1 MYRVLRRENRCEEA
15 LNLPRILSYNMRSI
29 WGKTKHLADDIH
41 ERAGEIIF
49 LSEVWEKSQN
59 KKHQYQIE
67 KMFEMENIS
76 YISTPRPG
84 IKRGGGAALAI
95 CTDRFSVS
103 KLNMNIPK
111 PLEIVWALL
120 KPIVFTGEIR
130 KIILCSFYS
139 PPRSRKN
146 AMLIDHISLT
156 YNSLKIQYPD
166 AFLIF
171 SGDKNS
177 LDERSILALNTNFR
191 QMVQN
196 NTRKDKILTIII
208 SDLHKYYH
216 NPVVIPPV
224 PVDVPGQGVPS
235 DHNGVLALPLTS
247 GSSQRKTVVQKVKVR
262 PMPDTLINKFGSV
275 ITTVDWSFLH
285 PSLSATEMVEGYEK
299 HTTMLVDEIFPLKN
313 VSISNWDKPYFT
325 EELQKLRRL
334 RQRVYQKSGRSE
346 KYLKVKLQFE
356 EKLKSE
362 AEKYRQKIIKEVNE
376 GKRCSSYSALRKLDT
391 GHNSRHGDF
400 VLPQHAQLN
409 LSPTQSAEKHADFFF
424 QNITRI

>member
-1 MYRVLRRENRCEEA
+1 MGEEDPPIQNISNISNIIQVDGNDCSLTSSNTTVPETSSLLSLSSLPSEIQDNSLENSWFSQLSNTSSQSAELQCALPRSIPVLISVRQPGIAAQRRPAMYRVLRRENRCEEA

-84 IKRGGGAALAI
+84 IKRGGGAAIAI

-103 KLNMNIPK
+103 KLNINIPK

-156 YNSLKIQYPD
+156 YNSLKILYPD
-166 AFLIF
+166 ACLIL

-196 NTRKDKILTIII
+196 NTRKDK
-208 SDLHKYYH
+208 
-216 NPVVIPPV
+216 
-224 PVDVPGQGVPS
+224 
-235 DHNGVLALPLTS
+235 
-247 GSSQRKTVVQKVKVR
+247 SS
-262 PMPDTLINKFGSV
+262 P
-275 ITTVDWSFLH
+275 
-285 PSLSATEMVEGYEK
+285 
-299 HTTMLVDEIFPLKN
+299 
-313 VSISNWDKPYFT
+313 
-325 EELQKLRRL
+325 
-334 RQRVYQKSGRSE
+334 
-346 KYLKVKLQFE
+346 
-356 EKLKSE
+356 
-362 AEKYRQKIIKEVNE
+362 
-376 GKRCSSYSALRKLDT
+376 
-391 GHNSRHGDF
+391 
-400 VLPQHAQLN
+400 
-409 LSPTQSAEKHADFFF
+409 
-424 QNITRI
+424 